1 MITAY
6 VILSRVKSAGGLLLL
21 RAFAH
26 HLFKW
31 GPPVGPTC
39 LLHLLRTRFRRKL
52 ARNAISDLETTER
65 TLNVALEPYT
75 PEVAKADYETK
86 TANYKRL
93 KKIQKNFRWLQ
104 RMAVGRPLST
114 ATYTSQCCSIYTN
127 NRYQN

>member
-31 GPPVGPTC
+31 GPPVGPPC

-86 TANYKRL
+86 RANYKRL
-93 KKIQKNFRWLQ
+93 KKIQKNFRWLVQ
-104 RMAVGRPLST
+104 RR
-114 ATYTSQCCSIYTN
+114 
-127 NRYQN
+127 